1 MLHFA
6 HCSGNVRHNFRCI
19 PFMCWEEMCLV
30 NDNALV
36 HNLCSS
42 APCYVPS
49 STASKCECAWVRKN
63 KFLTEAVQLKA
74 QNVDN
79 SSSSLPKHIMANSS
93 SIADRTS
100 RIRLIDS
107 RRHCPTTEATQLYLK
122 QEQCV
127 SKVCQRIKLCGQSA
141 AQGPCGFASGVYFSV
156 SSNVHWC

>member
-6 HCSGNVRHNFRCI
+6 HFSGNVHHNFRCI

-36 HNLCSS
+36 RNLCSS

-63 KFLTEAVQLKA
+63 KFLTKAVQLKA

-100 RIRLIDS
+100 HILSHRLSQTLPHNRGDVAVF
-107 RRHCPTTEATQLYLK
+107 EARTVCLKSLSAYQIMWSECCARALWFYL
-122 QEQCV
+122 
-127 SKVCQRIKLCGQSA
+127 RGLFLCL
-141 AQGPCGFASGVYFSV
+141 
-156 SSNVHWC
+156 